1 MRICIDCNQ
10 ENNDLDFNYK
20 LRFCKKCQYLRYNDN
35 VRSSIKIICPI
46 CLTEKFIKINSF
58 LKLKTNICDKCI

>member
-1 MRICIDCNQ
+1 MKICVDCNI
-10 ENNDLDFNYK
+10 NKNDLEFNYK

-35 VRSSIKIICPI
+35 RRNNIKIICPI

-58 LKLKTNICDKCI
+58 LKLKTNICEKCI